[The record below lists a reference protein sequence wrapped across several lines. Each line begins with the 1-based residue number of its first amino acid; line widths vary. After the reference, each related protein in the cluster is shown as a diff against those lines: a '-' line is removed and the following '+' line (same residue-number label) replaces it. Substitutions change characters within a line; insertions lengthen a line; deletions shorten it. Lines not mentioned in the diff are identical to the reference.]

1 MTGLG
6 MDIRTALRAMARR
19 PLFSLTCVLT
29 LALGFGSTTA
39 VFTVVDSVILRSLP
53 YPESHRLVMVD
64 ACEDLDEETLD
75 GSSGADFIDWK
86 AQNTSLKFIAGY
98 VGKSFNLTGTDFPIR
113 VRGSSVTP
121 EFFSVFGVKPALG
134 RTLSPEIDRPDGEPS
149 VVVSDGFWRTQLD
162 ADPEVVGSVLR
173 VNNRP
178 FTIVGVMPPGF
189 EYPEGAEIWASSPF
203 RVPDPPV
210 AVSDDPAEDRGANY
224 FDVVARLND
233 GVDLAA
239 AQSEM
244 TAIAG
249 RLEREYPDTNTGEGI
264 IVRPLLD
271 SVVGDAGPR
280 LLLLLAAAGLVL
292 LIACVN
298 VAGMLLARATE
309 RLSEIG
315 LRLAIGAE
323 RRRIVRLFLTESL
336 LLALTGGLAGFA
348 LAAWGTAALL
358 NSAPEGL
365 PRTAE
370 IAIDFRVLAV
380 TAVSVVGTSIL
391 FGLVPA
397 AQALRRNRRPIVNTG
412 RGGPE
417 IGEGNRTRSWLVVSE
432 VAASLILVIGTGLVI
447 RTFANLNSVDPGF
460 DPKGLLVGHVAMP
473 DPANQEN
480 DDIKEFHRHT
490 LEELR
495 ALPGVESASTVLTLP
510 MHWNIRGSLNFVI
523 DGRSEDGEGPTE
535 AGYQVVEPGYFQT
548 MRIPLLRGRMFED
561 RDVDGALRVALV
573 NRTAAD
579 LYWAGDDPI
588 GKRVSWGTTENDE
601 RIWATIVGVVEDVS
615 VEGLDVP
622 PRPETYRPFAQDP
635 FAFMT
640 FVLRTNENPEA
651 FALPLR
657 QAVFNVD
664 PEQPVSGIKT
674 MDEVL
679 SAALAPRRFNMVLMG
694 TFAGVAV
701 VLAAV
706 GLFGM
711 LSFSVTRRRHEIA
724 VRRALGALPNNIVVQ
739 FVSEGAR
746 MVVTGLC
753 VGTCG
758 ALVLARFISTQI
770 HGVTATDLPT
780 YVVAALLL
788 AGVGV
793 LASYLPARKAAR
805 LDPMTVLRSE

>member
-1 MTGLG
+1 
-6 MDIRTALRAMARR
+6 
-19 PLFSLTCVLT
+19 
-29 LALGFGSTTA
+29 
-39 VFTVVDSVILRSLP
+39 
-53 YPESHRLVMVD
+53 
-64 ACEDLDEETLD
+64 
-75 GSSGADFIDWK
+75 
-86 AQNTSLKFIAGY
+86 
-98 VGKSFNLTGTDFPIR
+98 
-113 VRGSSVTP
+113 
-121 EFFSVFGVKPALG
+121 
-134 RTLSPEIDRPDGEPS
+134 
-149 VVVSDGFWRTQLD
+149 
-162 ADPEVVGSVLR
+162 
-173 VNNRP
+173 
-178 FTIVGVMPPGF
+178 
-189 EYPEGAEIWASSPF
+189 
-203 RVPDPPV
+203 
-210 AVSDDPAEDRGANY
+210 
-224 FDVVARLND
+224 
-233 GVDLAA
+233 
-239 AQSEM
+239 
-244 TAIAG
+244 
-249 RLEREYPDTNTGEGI
+249 
-264 IVRPLLD
+264 
-271 SVVGDAGPR
+271 VVGDAGPR

-348 LAAWGTAALL
+348 LAAWGTTALL

-365 PRTAE
+365 PRTTE

-380 TAVSVVGTSIL
+380 TAVSIVGTSIL

-397 AQALRRNRRPIVNTG
+397 AQALRRNRRPVVNSG

-417 IGEGNRTRSWLVVSE
+417 ISEGNRMRSWLVVSE

-447 RTFANLNSVDPGF
+447 RTFAVLNAVDPGF
-460 DPKGLLVGHVAMP
+460 EPKGLLAGHVAMP
-473 DPANQEN
+473 DPANQDD
-480 DDIKEFHRHT
+480 DDIREFHRRT

-495 ALPGVESASTVLTLP
+495 ALPGVQSASTVLTLP
-510 MHWNIRGSLNFVI
+510 MHWNIKGSLNFTI
-523 DGRSEDGEGPTE
+523 EGRPEDGEGPTE
-535 AGYQVVEPGYFQT
+535 AGYQVVDPEYFET
-548 MRIPLLRGRMFED
+548 MRVPLVKGRMFDD
-561 RDVDGALRVALV
+561 RDAVGEERVALI
-573 NRTAAD
+573 NTTAAE
-579 LYWAGDDPI
+579 LYWSGNDPI
-588 GKRVSWGTTENDE
+588 GNRVSWGMTENDE
-601 RIWATIVGVVEDVS
+601 RIWVTIVGVVEDVS
-615 VEGLDVP
+615 VEGLDAP

-635 FAFMT
+635 FAFMS
-640 FVLRTNENPEA
+640 FVLRTDDDPEA
-651 FALPLR
+651 YALPLR

-701 VLAAV
+701 ALAAV

-711 LSFSVTRRRHEIA
+711 LSFSVTRRSREIA
-724 VRRALGALPNNIVVQ
+724 VRRALGALPHDIVIQ
-739 FVSEGAR
+739 FVSEGTR

-753 VGTCG
+753 VGTGG
-758 ALVLARFISTQI
+758 ALILARFISTQI
-770 HGVTATDLPT
+770 HGVAATDLPT